1 MTLKEYGG
9 GKNRER
15 AIVLIVDDKPH
26 IRSVVSEILR
36 NEGLEVETA
45 ENVDVAREKFNK
57 LTPDLVLVDIGMPD
71 TDGMTLLKE
80 WKTAENAPP
89 IVITSAY
96 ITVATAVKYERAG
109 AYDFLEKPF
118 SIEKLLTT
126 VREALKSHT

>member
-1 MTLKEYGG
+1 M
-9 GKNRER
+9 
-15 AIVLIVDDKPH
+15 LIVDDQPR

-96 ITVATAVKYERAG
+96 ITPATEIKYVIAG
-109 AYDFLEKPF
+109 AYDFLVKPF
-118 SIEKLLTT
+118 SIEKLLAT

>member
-1 MTLKEYGG
+1 MEGEKTEKGLLCSSWITSHTL
-9 GKNRER
+9 
-15 AIVLIVDDKPH
+15 
-26 IRSVVSEILR
+26 RSVVSEILR
-36 NEGLEVETA
+36 NVGLEVETA

-89 IVITSAY
+89 IVITSAC
-96 ITVATAVKYERAG
+96 ITAATAVEYARAG
-109 AYDFLEKPF
+109 AYDILEKPF
-118 SIEKLLTT
+118 STKELLTT